1 MKKIYIKFSKQVE
14 PPYSKACNCGH
25 RMSICLGQMKCIFLY
40 EKYLLKPADLLQHL
54 TSGVSHL
61 FAKEDN

>member
-14 PPYSKACNCGH
+14 PPYSKTCNTW
-25 RMSICLGQMKCIFLY
+25 MSVCLGQMKCIFLY

-54 TSGVSHL
+54 KSGVSHL